1 MAKLR
6 TFIGLALEEPAL
18 GAAACC
24 LEALRSG
31 PLGRDARFVRPEGLH
46 VTLRFLGAIESDA
59 VPAIFRAVAASVFP
73 LAAFSVCLGAL
84 HAFPSPQRPRVLAL
98 GLEPEA
104 KLAELAAAVE
114 RGVVAAGFA
123 LEPRPFRAHVTL
135 ARVHAGRRPV
145 LEGVPGPEP
154 AQFTAREATL
164 FESQPGSGGSLYTP
178 LERMALG
185 GSVLTQPDF

>member
-1 MAKLR
+1 VAKLR

-59 VPAIFRAVAASVFP
+59 VPALFRAVAASVFP
-73 LAAFSVCLGAL
+73 LACFPVHLGAL

-98 GLEPEA
+98 GLEPET

-114 RGVVAAGFA
+114 RGVVAAGFVP
-123 LEPRPFRAHVTL
+123 EPRPFRAHVTL

-145 LEGVPGPEP
+145 LEGVPGPAP

-164 FESQPGSGGSLYTP
+164 FESRPGSGGSLYTP

-185 GSVLTQPDF
+185 GPVLTQP